1 MTSEQKGRDD
11 FLNYFISSFPV
22 KLLYFYTIRSFNYF
36 MCQITVYFG
45 SNFNVIALMAT
56 ITVESDIKTAPTAGL
71 NVMPIGASIPAA
83 IGIAIKLYPAPQTR
97 FSFILRVV
105 F

>member
-1 MTSEQKGRDD
+1 
-11 FLNYFISSFPV
+11 
-22 KLLYFYTIRSFNYF
+22 
-36 MCQITVYFG
+36 
-45 SNFNVIALMAT
+45 MAT
-56 ITVESDIKTAPTAGL
+56 ITVESDIKMAATAGL